1 MAKVAIISE
10 HASPMAI
17 AGGTDSGGQNVYV
30 AHTARQLARQGW
42 QVDVFTRRDGP
53 RKPMVVDW
61 APGVRVINVPA
72 GPPVE
77 IAKEQ
82 LLRHMPA
89 FGAFVQSFIAA
100 EHIAYAVMHANFF
113 MSGVV
118 GLQLQR
124 RLGVPLVMTFHCL
137 GKVRRAHQG
146 DRDLF
151 PLERLEIEENLVRDS
166 NAIIA
171 ECPQDRVDL
180 ISLYGADPA
189 RIEVVPCGFDAEE
202 LAPVDRVRARETLQW
217 HPDRFSILQLGRMV
231 PRKGIDNVIRAL
243 ALLRRRSGID
253 AHLYVVGGNTDRPDV
268 RATPEIGRLCAIVQS
283 LGIGEHVSFLG
294 RRDRSALAVHYS
306 AADVFVSTP
315 WYEPFGITPLEAM
328 ACAIPVV
335 GAAVGGI
342 KHTVLDGK
350 TGFLVPPKTP
360 PALARRLEELAR
372 SPQLRAKMGAAGWA
386 RVHRSF
392 TWTKVAQRLGAV
404 YRRVSDRA
412 PAREGSSTTAV
423 PLCAEAGV

>member
-1 MAKVAIISE
+1 MAF
-10 HASPMAI
+10 

-42 QVDVFTRRDGP
+42 QVDVFTRRDDP

-77 IAKEQ
+77 IAKE
-82 LLRHMPA
+82 LLLPHMQA
-89 FGAFVQSFIAA
+89 FGAFMQSFITT
-100 EHIAYAVMHANFF
+100 EDLVYDVVHANFF
-113 MSGVV
+113 MSGWV
-118 GLQLQR
+118 GLELQR
-124 RLGVPLVMTFHCL
+124 RLGVPVVMTFHCL

-146 DRDLF
+146 DCDLF
-151 PLERLEIEENLVRDS
+151 PAERAAIEENIVRDAD
-166 NAIIA
+166 AIIA
-171 ECPQDRVDL
+171 ECPQDRIDL
-180 ISLYGADPA
+180 LSLYDADPA
-189 RIEVVPCGFDAEE
+189 RIEVVPSGFDAEE
-202 LAPVDRVRARETLQW
+202 FAPVDRARARETLQW
-217 HPDRFSILQLGRMV
+217 PPDRFSILQLGRMV
-231 PRKGIDNVIRAL
+231 PRKGVDNVIRAL
-243 ALLRRRSGID
+243 AHLRRQSGID
-253 AHLYVVGGNTDRPDV
+253 AHLYVVGGNTDHPDA
-268 RATPEIGRLCAIVQS
+268 RATPEIGRLCGIAQS
-283 LGIGEHVSFLG
+283 LGIAEHVSFLG
-294 RRDRSALAVHYS
+294 RRDRSALAMHYS

-350 TGFLVPPKTP
+350 TGFLVPPKDA

-372 SPQLRAKMGAAGWA
+372 NPQLRAKMGAAGWA

-392 TWTKVAQRLGAV
+392 TWTKVARRLDAV
-404 YRRVSDRA
+404 YRRVSDPTR
-412 PAREGSSTTAV
+412 AREATSVTALPV
-423 PLCAEAGV
+423 CAEACV